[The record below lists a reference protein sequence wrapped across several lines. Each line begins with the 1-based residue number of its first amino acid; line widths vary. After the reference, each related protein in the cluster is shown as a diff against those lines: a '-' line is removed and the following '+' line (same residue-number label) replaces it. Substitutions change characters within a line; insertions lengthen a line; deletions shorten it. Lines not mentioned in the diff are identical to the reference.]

1 MSASKLFISALMASG
16 LAMVAADDTCSGGA
30 KISSQSDAD
39 ALGSCSTYTG
49 DITISNQVQTPLTF
63 NGIKK
68 VTGDFTANGAVNIT
82 SISAPLLSEIGGH
95 FSLISINAL
104 TSLSMPTLIS
114 VGDITFKALANLQ
127 GLDFTKGV
135 NTAGSVSITNTG
147 LTSLQGIEL
156 NSVGQLDLTAN
167 DYLTEVNVNNMK
179 NISGPLTISNNNN
192 KLTIDFPN
200 LVTAKDMTFRNTSSI
215 SVPSLANLTG
225 ALGLYGNFISNFS
238 APNLTSCTDVG
249 LDSNGHLETLSLPQ
263 LTTLSGGLA
272 ISNNGKLES
281 IDLPKL
287 SHVDG
292 AIDLTGSFTNVSF
305 PALKYVHG
313 GFNAQSTAN
322 FSCDDIEAEKEA
334 IHGSFNCTSTAT
346 PTTIDGSS
354 GSNDTS
360 GGSGTSS
367 GSSGSATSSG
377 AAVAGFVVPSMG
389 LTAVLGG
396 LLSLL
401 M

>member
-1 MSASKLFISALMASG
+1 MSASKLFVSALMASG
-16 LAMVAADDTCSGGA
+16 VAMVAADDSCSGGA
-30 KISSQSDAD
+30 KISAQSDAD

-49 DITISNQVQTPLTF
+49 DITISSQVQTPLTF

-82 SISAPLLSEIGGH
+82 SISAPTISEIGGA
-95 FSLISINAL
+95 FKLVSINAL
-104 TSLSMPTLIS
+104 TSLDFPELIS
-114 VGDITFKALANLQ
+114 VGSIDFEALANIQ
-127 GLDFTKGV
+127 GLGFTKGV

-179 NISGPLTISNNNN
+179 NVSGSLTISNNNN
-192 KLTIDFPN
+192 KLSIDFPN

-225 ALGLYGNFISNFS
+225 SLGLFGNFVSNFS
-238 APNLTSCTDVG
+238 APNLTSCVD
-249 LDSNGHLETLSLPQ
+249 LDFDSNGHLAKLSLPQ

-272 ISNNGKLES
+272 ISNNGDLAS

-292 AIDLTGSFTNVSF
+292 AIDLTGSFTNISF

-313 GFNAQSTAN
+313 GFNAQSTGN
-322 FSCDDIEAEKEA
+322 FSCSDIEAEKEA
-334 IHGSFNCTSTAT
+334 IHGTFNCTSTST
-346 PTTIDGSS
+346 PTTMDGSS
-354 GSNDTS
+354 GSNGTS
-360 GGSGTSS
+360 GTGTST